1 MQLTEGHLLQGGK
14 YKIEKI
20 LGQGGFGI
28 TYLARQVNLDRD
40 VAIKEF
46 FMKDYCDRD
55 ESSSKVTVGSS
66 GSRDIVA
73 KYREKFVKEA
83 KSIARLNHPNIVR
96 IIDVFEENETAY
108 YVMEYLSNNSLSRL
122 VKKNGRFPEDEAL
135 KYIDQIASALEYI
148 HARKMLHLDVKPANI
163 LLDEKE
169 NAVLIDFG
177 MVKHYDS
184 EGNQTSTTPVGV
196 SAGYAP
202 FEQYSMSGKT
212 SLSPA
217 TDIYAL
223 GATLYKLLTGIT
235 PPDASTLISDPEVLS
250 FPAYL
255 SGQCIDSIRRS
266 MDPVARKRPQ
276 TIREFKELL
285 IAPLDIEDKERTVFI
300 EEEEV
305 TIVLP
310 EQKKNEN
317 KEDAVTDSELKT
329 AKHTNTKKISNRKWL
344 IYLSLC
350 AVITLAAF
358 GIMHLCSSDIKV
370 YVPENVEA
378 SYDNAILNVNGIE
391 YPMVFVE
398 GGAFMMGTDDS
409 DAWNNCKPV
418 HHVTLSSYY
427 IGMYEVTQELWET
440 IMGSNP
446 SVTKG
451 THKPVTNITWQDC
464 QYFIAILNKLTGQ
477 KFKLPT
483 EAQWE
488 FAARGGNKTKEC
500 RYSGSNNV
508 GNVSWYDRNSG
519 NVVHE
524 VGLKSSNELGIY
536 DMSGNVSELCNDW
549 DNHYTSDP
557 QTNPQGPQ
565 NKVFATYDRVV
576 RGGDYL
582 SGEIYSRVYCRSSES
597 VNTSKSWTGFRLCL

>member
-1 MQLTEGHLLQGGK
+1 MQLTNGSLLQGGK

-73 KYREKFVKEA
+73 RYREKFVKEA

-108 YVMEYLSNNSLSRL
+108 YVMEYLSDNSLSRL

-135 KYIDQIASALEYI
+135 KYVDQIASALEYI

-212 SLSPA
+212 NLSPA

-235 PPDASTLISDPEVLS
+235 PPDASTLISDPEALS

-255 SGQCIDSIRRS
+255 SGQCIDSIRKS

-300 EEEEV
+300 EEEEA

-310 EQKKNEN
+310 EQKKNEKKDDAAANDELSLNERTGSFVSTN
-317 KEDAVTDSELKT
+317 KLLRKLLPSSKRAFIYALIFYSAVCLIWSFNLVRDGVDGEVPLVFGFSAGTCLLSIICLMK
-329 AKHTNTKKISNRKWL
+329 NSRVGLYVQVLMFLRFISFLWIFCLYKISFERICIL
-344 IYLSLC
+344 TCLA
-350 AVITLAAF
+350 AVPLLMTLA
-358 GIMHLCSSDIKV
+358 GVVMKNKKGETKWQYMKSRRSNYWIKSLIILTV
-370 YVPENVEA
+370 FCLIL
-378 SYDNAILNVNGIE
+378 SYLTTLNFEESHFITEWV
-391 YPMVFVE
+391 
-398 GGAFMMGTDDS
+398 
-409 DAWNNCKPV
+409 
-418 HHVTLSSYY
+418 SYLY
-427 IGMYEVTQELWET
+427 
-440 IMGSNP
+440 N
-446 SVTKG
+446 
-451 THKPVTNITWQDC
+451 
-464 QYFIAILNKLTGQ
+464 
-477 KFKLPT
+477 
-483 EAQWE
+483 
-488 FAARGGNKTKEC
+488 
-500 RYSGSNNV
+500 
-508 GNVSWYDRNSG
+508 
-519 NVVHE
+519 
-524 VGLKSSNELGIY
+524 
-536 DMSGNVSELCNDW
+536 
-549 DNHYTSDP
+549 
-557 QTNPQGPQ
+557 
-565 NKVFATYDRVV
+565 
-576 RGGDYL
+576 
-582 SGEIYSRVYCRSSES
+582 
-597 VNTSKSWTGFRLCL
+597 

>member
-73 KYREKFVKEA
+73 RYREKFVKEA

-108 YVMEYLSNNSLSRL
+108 YVMEYLSDNSLSRL
-122 VKKNGRFPEDEAL
+122 VKKNCRFPEDEAL
-135 KYIDQIASALEYI
+135 KYVDQIASALEYI

-212 SLSPA
+212 NLSPA

-235 PPDASTLISDPEVLS
+235 PPDASTLISDPEALS

-255 SGQCIDSIRRS
+255 SGQCIDSIRKS

-285 IAPLDIEDKERTVFI
+285 IAPLDIEDKERTIFI
-300 EEEEV
+300 EEDEA
-305 TIVLP
+305 TIILP

-317 KEDAVTDSELKT
+317 KDDAAANDELSLNEEADSFVC
-329 AKHTNTKKISNRKWL
+329 TNKLLRKLLPSSKRAFIYALIFYSAVCLIWSFNLVRDGGVGEVPFVFGFSAGTCLLSIICLMENSRVGLYVQFLMFLRFISFIWIFCLYKISFERIFIL
-344 IYLSLC
+344 TCLA
-350 AVITLAAF
+350 AVPLLMTLAGVVMKNNKGETKWQYMKSRRSNFWIKSLIILTVFCLVLSYLTAGNF
-358 GIMHLCSSDIKV
+358 GESHFITEWV
-370 YVPENVEA
+370 
-378 SYDNAILNVNGIE
+378 SYLYN
-391 YPMVFVE
+391 
-398 GGAFMMGTDDS
+398 
-409 DAWNNCKPV
+409 
-418 HHVTLSSYY
+418 
-427 IGMYEVTQELWET
+427 
-440 IMGSNP
+440 
-446 SVTKG
+446 
-451 THKPVTNITWQDC
+451 
-464 QYFIAILNKLTGQ
+464 
-477 KFKLPT
+477 
-483 EAQWE
+483 
-488 FAARGGNKTKEC
+488 
-500 RYSGSNNV
+500 
-508 GNVSWYDRNSG
+508 
-519 NVVHE
+519 
-524 VGLKSSNELGIY
+524 
-536 DMSGNVSELCNDW
+536 
-549 DNHYTSDP
+549 
-557 QTNPQGPQ
+557 
-565 NKVFATYDRVV
+565 
-576 RGGDYL
+576 
-582 SGEIYSRVYCRSSES
+582 
-597 VNTSKSWTGFRLCL
+597 